1 MAQTLLQLV
10 QSVTSE
16 LGLPSPNAVISNA
29 DTQIQQIYSFINRL
43 GRDLARDYEWEELT
57 KQYVFQTAAL
67 TTTAVWTAGSAV
79 ITGIPSTASLSTD
92 WDASNIGLPAYAQI
106 ISVDSATQV
115 TVNQAALTSG
125 SGTVVF
131 SKNQY
136 ALPSDWLKQVPQTEW
151 DRTQHWPLAGPATG
165 QQWGY
170 LQGGIV
176 STGPWL
182 RFRITGSKFA
192 VNPDPPNASTLSMEY
207 VSNAWAITASTL
219 VKKANFTAD
228 ADTCI
233 YDDSL
238 MILGAKKLWRQEKG
252 FESSIVERDYRLLLE
267 QCTSQN
273 ASAPKL
279 NMAPRPASMLL
290 GPWSVP
296 AGNWPS

>member
-1 MAQTLLQLV
+1 MALTLLQLV
-10 QSVTSE
+10 QAVTSE
-16 LGLPSPNAVISNA
+16 LGLPAPNAVISNS

-43 GRDLARDYEWEELT
+43 GRDLARDYDWQELV
-57 KQYVFQTAAL
+57 KSYVFSTSAL
-67 TTTAVWTAGSAV
+67 TTTGVWTAGSAI

-106 ISVDSATQV
+106 VSVDSTTQV
-115 TVNQAALTSG
+115 TVNQVALTSG
-125 SGTVVF
+125 SGSIVF
-131 SKNQY
+131 SRNQY
-136 ALPSDWLKQVPQTEW
+136 ALPSDWGRQVPQSEW

-182 RFRITGSKFA
+182 RFRIYGSKFA

-207 VSNAWAITASTL
+207 ISNAWVITASTG
-219 VKKANFTAD
+219 VRKVAYTAD
-228 ADTCI
+228 TDTCI
-233 YDDSL
+233 YDDSM
-238 MILGAKKLWRQEKG
+238 MILGTKMLWRQEKG
-252 FESSIVERDYRLLLE
+252 FESSIVERDFRVLLE
-267 QCTSQN
+267 ACSAQN